1 MNSDTVEKPVRK
13 RWWHDRALLALAA
26 LFVAL
31 APLVT
36 HRIYASDEIQ
46 YFAYTH
52 SLFFDGDLDFS
63 NQYLHFYNSDP
74 VKFKDI
80 YEDLFLKHEP
90 ITDLPLNVAPIG
102 TGLMWMPSFALAHL
116 FASAAH
122 ALGFNVEPN
131 GYSGPYI
138 FAICMTSYIFGCI
151 ALLLCYHISKR
162 LFGRRVSAL
171 AVAVMWL
178 ATPLIFYTVIAPPW
192 SHATSFLAVTLFLWY
207 WLRTRRDEGRK
218 WLEWVILGALAG
230 LMMLVREQDALFMVV
245 PLIEGVA
252 ALASRWREVVERFQ
266 TAMRWFVGL
275 FVMGITAGIMF
286 IPQLIAY
293 KVITGQFGPSKVVSG
308 KFTWTSPNALNVLF
322 SPEHGLI
329 PWTPIIV
336 LSLAGLVLLW
346 RKDRILTLAFTMAF
360 LLQVYIAGSFLTWQS
375 AGSFGQRRFINSTLI
390 WVLGFAMLM
399 SWAMA
404 RGVPKWLIGVVAALF
419 VAWNGGLLMQYA
431 LWCSPQRQGLDW
443 ATVLKGQLEIP
454 FKAAS
459 LLWDYLTNR
468 ERFYR
473 RTRC

>member
-1 MNSDTVEKPVRK
+1 MSSEQVGKPIKK
-13 RWWHDRALLALAA
+13 RWWHDRALLALVA

-80 YEDLFLKHEP
+80 YEDLYLKHEP
-90 ITDLPLNVAPIG
+90 LTDLPLNVAPIG
-102 TGLMWMPSFALAHL
+102 TGLMWMPSFAIAHL

-122 ALGFNVEPN
+122 ALGFNVEAT

-151 ALLLCYHISKR
+151 ALLLCYHIAKR
-162 LFGRRVSAL
+162 LFGRRVSAI

-207 WLRTRRDEGRK
+207 WMRTRRDEGRG
-218 WLEWVILGALAG
+218 LREWVILGALAG
-230 LMMLVREQDALFMVV
+230 LMMLVREQDALFLVV

-252 ALASRWREVVERFQ
+252 ALASRWHDAPERLQ
-266 TAMRWFVGL
+266 RVRRWFVGL
-275 FVMGITAGIMF
+275 LAMGVAAGVVF
-286 IPQLIAY
+286 IPQLVAY
-293 KVITGQFGPSKVVSG
+293 QVITGQLGPSKVVTG

-346 RKDRILTLAFTMAF
+346 QRDRVLTLALATAF

-390 WVLGFAMLM
+390 WVLGFAMLV
-399 SWAMA
+399 SWAVS
-404 RGVPKWLIGVVAALF
+404 RGVPKWLIGGVAALF

-431 LWCSPQRQGLDW
+431 LLCSPQRQGLDW

-454 FKAAS
+454 FKATS